1 MLRLAT
7 FAILLASSLHAQS
20 TNGDIPSSAAPET
33 SEETAE
39 SSGEGS
45 NHEAP
50 SDKPA
55 QSRFWE
61 ASIGASGHYLVAL
74 DRISS
79 ISRHQYILNG
89 NALVDE
95 VTLDCIGQSLARFY
109 HISPLTEA
117 VSGTPASAAAR
128 IVERGKELVN
138 QAAERIGTK
147 AHEMVVKTYPET
159 THARSIEFR
168 LLSTADLEALH
179 KSMRTAWETGKGRK
193 FNIE

>member
-1 MLRLAT
+1 MKPMLLHAT
-7 FAILLASSLHAQS
+7 FAILLASALHAQT
-20 TNGDIPSSAAPET
+20 TNGDASNPAASET
-33 SEETAE
+33 SEEAAE
-39 SSGEGS
+39 SPSD
-45 NHEAP
+45 EAP

-61 ASIGASGHYLVAL
+61 ARIGASGHYLVAL

-89 NALVDE
+89 NAVVDE

-117 VSGTPASAAAR
+117 VSGTPTSAAAR